1 MNDESGSDRQ
11 EQVPVSAAT
20 PAAPV
25 AEPHQRFWRRVWTKV
40 KLIFGRAKPGMRAW
54 HGAALGVLTAG
65 GLVYLMVALWII
77 LLARENLATHIIA
90 LALPLLALLAGGL
103 SLLVIRLV
111 NLLPSFYLWA
121 LASIIG
127 IVGFIYGGLGP
138 LGILLAILACMLVG
152 SLVGAS
158 VRIFVSGRGRDLT
171 KIQRWITVCGLV
183 AGMALA
189 GAITWWLVWQGPQ
202 GKDISNAAL
211 ETSGAIRGGEATP
224 ADPSQPGPFR
234 VLQLTYGSGTDRHR
248 PEYGEHVAIR
258 TRTIDGSRLIER
270 WSGRHGWARTRYWGF
285 DAKKLPLQARVW
297 YPEGNGPFPLVLI
310 VHGNHLMEE
319 YSDPGYAYLGNLMA
333 SRGFIFASV
342 DENFLNGSPGDLTGF
357 PDAGLKEENDARGW
371 LLLEHLRLWR
381 EWNGSADSPFRG
393 RVDLDRIAVAG
404 HSRGGEAATVA
415 GVFNRLPFYPD
426 DARVRFDFGF
436 NIRAILAI
444 APVDG
449 QYKPAGEPSRL
460 KNLNY
465 FVLHGSWDGD
475 MQSFH
480 GARVLERIRFDD
492 GGDWFKASLYVH
504 RANHGQFNTVWG
516 RSDAGGPYTL
526 FLNLRPILPLADQE
540 QVARVFMSAF
550 LEATLRDRHEYRA
563 LLRDWR
569 VGAAWLPKTVYLQ
582 KYEEAR
588 SKMLA
593 TFEEDLDVTTTTAS
607 GGRAAAENLS
617 DWKEKAVNIKWG
629 GLDTRAVFLGWN
641 RKEAPGRCSYLL
653 ELPESGLPTSRDSM
667 LFLSLADSKDKP
679 SSYKDEEGEDKG
691 KKAKETARE
700 EEDSKKKREAID
712 LTLEVTDQA
721 GNIARLPLSH
731 YSKLQPQ
738 VEAEVVKASFMSD
751 VPSSEVVY
759 QTFEFPLADFVA
771 ANPKFDPAALRSL
784 RLVFDLTGKG
794 VIILDGVGFRQ
805 GTDDANSLSK

>member
-11 EQVPVSAAT
+11 EQEPGTSAT

-25 AEPHQRFWRRVWTKV
+25 AQPRQRFWRRMWTKV
-40 KLIFGRAKPGMRAW
+40 KLIFGRVKPGPRAW
-54 HGAALGVLTAG
+54 HGAAVGLFATG
-65 GLVYLMVALWII
+65 GLIYLVVALWVII
-77 LLARENLATHIIA
+77 LARENLATYIIA
-90 LALPLLALLAGGL
+90 VVLPLLAFLAGGL
-103 SLLVIRLV
+103 ALLVMRLV

-121 LASIIG
+121 LASAIS
-127 IVGFIYGGLGP
+127 IVAFIYGGLGP
-138 LGILLAILACMLVG
+138 LGILLGILACVLVG
-152 SLVGAS
+152 SLIGAS
-158 VRIFVSGRGRDLT
+158 VRILASRRGRDLT
-171 KIQRWITVCGLV
+171 KVQQWITVCGLV
-183 AGMALA
+183 VGMVLA
-189 GAITWWLVWQGPQ
+189 IAATWWLVWEGRQ
-202 GKDISNAAL
+202 GKDVPNAAL
-211 ETSGAIRGGEATP
+211 ETAGTIRTVEPAP

-248 PEYGEHVAIR
+248 PEYGERVTNR
-258 TRTIDGSRLIER
+258 TRTVDGSRLIER
-270 WSGRHGWARTRYWGF
+270 WSGRQGWARTKYWGF

-297 YPEGNGPFPLVLI
+297 YPEGTGPFPLVLI

-319 YSDPGYAYLGNLMA
+319 YSDPGYAYLGSLMA

-342 DENFLNGSPGDLTGF
+342 DENFLNSSPGDLTGF
-357 PDAGLKEENDARGW
+357 PDVGLKEENDARGW

-381 EWNGSADSPFRG
+381 EWNGNAGSPFHN

-415 GVFNRLPFYPD
+415 GVFNRLPYYPD

-436 NIRAILAI
+436 NIRSILAI

-475 MQSFH
+475 MRSFH

-492 GGDWFKASLYVH
+492 GGDWLKASLYIH
-504 RANHGQFNTVWG
+504 RANHGEFNTVWG
-516 RSDAGGPYTL
+516 RSNAGGPYNF
-526 FLNLRPILPLADQE
+526 FLNLRPILAVADQE
-540 QVARVFMSAF
+540 RIARVFISAY

-569 VGAAWLPKTVYLQ
+569 IGAAWLPKTVYLQ

-588 SKMLA
+588 SSMLA
-593 TFEEDLDVTTTTAS
+593 TFEEDLDVTTATAT

-617 DWKEKAVNIKWG
+617 DWKEKMVNITWG
-629 GLDTRAVFLGWN
+629 SLDTRAVFLGWN

-653 ELPESGLPTSRDSM
+653 ELPESGLPTSRDSV
-667 LFLSLADSKDKP
+667 LFFSLADSKDKP
-679 SSYKDEEGEDKG
+679 SSYKDEEGEGKA
-691 KKAKETARE
+691 KKAKEAAKE
-700 EEDSKKKREAID
+700 EEDSNKTREAID
-712 LTLEVTDQA
+712 LTLEMTDRA
-721 GNIARLPLSH
+721 GNVARLPLSH

-738 VEAEVVKASFMSD
+738 VEAEVVKASFMSE
-751 VPSSEVVY
+751 VPASEVVY

-771 ANPKFDPAALRSL
+771 ANPRLDPVALRSL
-784 RLVFDLTGKG
+784 RLVFDRSEKG
-794 VIILDGVGFRQ
+794 LAILDGIGFRQ
-805 GTDDANSLSK
+805 AGE

>member
-1 MNDESGSDRQ
+1 MGEESGLDGQNR
-11 EQVPVSAAT
+11 VTGSAAAPAT
-20 PAAPV
+20 PGVQPR
-25 AEPHQRFWRRVWTKV
+25 QKFWRRVWNRV
-40 KLIFGRAKPGMRAW
+40 KLVFGCAKPGARAW
-54 HGAALGVLTAG
+54 HGAAIGLLATGS
-65 GLVYLMVALWII
+65 LVYLVVALWII
-77 LLARENLATHIIA
+77 LLARENLVTYIIA
-90 LALPLLALLAGGL
+90 LVLPLLALLAGGL
-103 SLLVIRLV
+103 GLLVMRLV
-111 NLLPSFYLWA
+111 NLLPSYYLWA
-121 LASIIG
+121 LVSVVSI
-127 IVGFIYGGLGP
+127 VAFIYGGLGP
-138 LGILLAILACMLVG
+138 LGILLGILACVLVG
-152 SLVGAS
+152 SLIGAS
-158 VRIFVSGRGRDLT
+158 VRILAAGRGRDLT
-171 KIQRWITVCGLV
+171 KVQRWITVCGLV
-183 AGMALA
+183 AGITLA
-189 GAITWWLVWQGPQ
+189 GVTTWWLVWEGRQ
-202 GKDISNAAL
+202 GKDIANAAL
-211 ETSGAIRGGEATP
+211 ETAGAIRAAEPRP
-224 ADPSQPGPFR
+224 ADPSQPGSLR

-248 PEYGEHVAIR
+248 LEYGTRVTIR
-258 TRTIDGSRLIER
+258 TRTVDGSKLIER

-297 YPEGNGPFPLVLI
+297 YPEGYGPFPLVLI

-342 DENFLNGSPGDLTGF
+342 DENFLNSSPGDLTGF
-357 PDAGLKEENDARGW
+357 PDVGLKEENDARGW

-415 GVFNRLPFYPD
+415 GVFNRLPYYPD

-436 NIRAILAI
+436 NIRSILAI

-475 MQSFH
+475 MKSFH

-492 GGDWFKASLYVH
+492 GGDWFKASLYIH

-516 RSDAGGPYTL
+516 RSDAGGPYTV
-526 FLNLRPILPLADQE
+526 FLNLRPIMPGMDQE
-540 QVARVFMSAF
+540 RIARVFVSAF

-569 VGAAWLPKTVYLQ
+569 TGAAWLPKTVYLQ

-588 SKMLA
+588 SNMLA
-593 TFEEDLDVTTTTAS
+593 TFEEDLDVTTTTAT

-617 DWKEKAVNIKWG
+617 DWKERAVSIKWG

-653 ELPESGLPTSRDSM
+653 ELPGSGLTTSRDSL
-667 LFLSLADSKDKP
+667 LFFSLADSKDKP
-679 SSYKDEEGEDKG
+679 SSYKDEDGEDKG
-691 KKAKETARE
+691 KKAKEAGKE
-700 EEDSKKKREAID
+700 AEDSKKKREAID
-712 LTLEVTDQA
+712 LTLEMTDGA
-721 GNIARLPLSH
+721 GNMARLPLSH

-751 VPSSEVVY
+751 VPTSEVVY
-759 QTFEFPLADFVA
+759 QTFEFQLADFVA
-771 ANPKFDPAALRSL
+771 ANPKLDPAALRSL
-784 RLVFDLTGKG
+784 RLVFDRTEKG
-794 VIILDGVGFRQ
+794 VIILDGIGFRQ
-805 GTDDANSLSK
+805 AGK